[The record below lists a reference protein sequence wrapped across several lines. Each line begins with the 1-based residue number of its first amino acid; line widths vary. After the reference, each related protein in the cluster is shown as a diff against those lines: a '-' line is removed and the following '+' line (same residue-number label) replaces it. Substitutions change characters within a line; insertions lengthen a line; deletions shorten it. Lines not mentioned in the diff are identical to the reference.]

1 VKSLI
6 ARRRSA
12 NIAIAGFNAGG
23 GNEFGRTREGHH
35 PEAGRRMAG
44 DRGRAR
50 QCAVSVCEL
59 RRDPGADTGGLRFIG
74 MSLVGVS
81 LPGGGTLRVGVA
93 LSLTTVVVLYLL
105 TFVIVYV
112 LALII
117 DGLSSRFGGR
127 PHFEN
132 ALKLSV
138 YSYTP
143 FWLAGIFALHP
154 SLSFLGILGLYGFYL
169 LYVGLPVLM
178 KAPRERAL
186 IYCVAVAACGI
197 VLWFLVSLIPIAIM
211 R

>member
-1 VKSLI
+1 MNVVERVKGIILKPAEEWRVIEGESGNVQYLFVNYVAILALI
-6 ARRRSA
+6 
-12 NIAIAGFNAGG
+12 
-23 GNEFGRTREGHH
+23 
-35 PEAGRRMAG
+35 PL
-44 DRGRAR
+44 
-50 QCAVSVCEL
+50 VC
-59 RRDPGADTGGLRFIG
+59 GVIG
-74 MSLVGVS
+74 TSLVGVS
-81 LPGGGTLRVGVA
+81 LPGGGTLRVGFGV
-93 LSLTTVVVLYLL
+93 SLVTMIVLYLL

-117 DGLSSRFGGR
+117 DGLSSRFGGQ

-169 LYVGLPVLM
+169 LYVGVPVLM
-178 KAPRERAL
+178 KVPRERAL
-186 IYCVAVAACGI
+186 IYCIAVVACGI
-197 VLWFLVSLIPIAIM
+197 VIWFLVSLIPIAIL